1 MASAMRKSKKVKA
14 SKSTSA
20 VDIDKTDP
28 AEFMFKAWVRGEAQ
42 SHLSAYVADKDPLHI
57 IRAYQFLR
65 MHKVAPD
72 DTMLRNLDQA
82 HKLIIGASMKDTGAA
97 GIKPKSTPKPTPR
110 NTKRNVDVLRHVH
123 AAYGSIPR
131 SMSKEFIDGVAK
143 VCHTSEANVKMIVS
157 RAREQSKGVR
167 HRSLDE
173 IFRHLGQPSKGVRRH

>member
-123 AAYGSIPR
+123 AAYGERIHR
-131 SMSKEFIDGVAK
+131 W
-143 VCHTSEANVKMIVS
+143 CSEGLSYERGQCKND
-157 RAREQSKGVR
+157 R
-167 HRSLDE
+167 
-173 IFRHLGQPSKGVRRH
+173 QPSKGTVKGSPAPLPRRNL